1 MTGMDTPGHL
11 PSRQRDKALDE
22 LLLKGIF
29 IALIGLILLLAPS
42 FMAAGE
48 VRAIVASSS
57 LVAWFAFVLGCAL
70 IGRYLLRRRSGK

>member
-1 MTGMDTPGHL
+1 MDTASHL
-11 PSRQRDKALDE
+11 PSRQRDKALNE

-42 FMAAGE
+42 FMAASE
-48 VRAIVASSS
+48 VRTIVAGSS

>member
-1 MTGMDTPGHL
+1 MAGMSTPNHL
-11 PSRQRDKALDE
+11 PSRQRDKALHE

-29 IALIGLILLLAPS
+29 ITLIGLILLLAPS

-48 VRAIVASSS
+48 VRSVVAGSS

-70 IGRYLLRRRSGK
+70 IGRYLWRRRSTK

>member
-1 MTGMDTPGHL
+1 MASMDLPNHL
-11 PSRQRDKALDE
+11 PSRQRDKALNE

-42 FMAAGE
+42 FMAASE
-48 VRAIVASSS
+48 VRTIVAGSS

-70 IGRYLLRRRSGK
+70 IGRYLLRRRAGK

>member
-1 MTGMDTPGHL
+1 MPGMSTSHHL
-11 PSRQRDKALDE
+11 PSRQRDKALNE

-29 IALIGLILLLAPS
+29 IALIGLVLLLAPS

-48 VRAIVASSS
+48 LRTIVAGSS
-57 LVAWFAFVLGCAL
+57 LVAWFGFVLGCAL